1 MAEIFS
7 LQTSDG
13 LRLNGYIKQPISTCK
28 AVMTIIHGM
37 GEHAQRYSHV
47 ADFFAEIGIACVS
60 INLRGHGNS
69 EGKRGHTPSYEALM
83 NDLDLLVSKAKSLFP
98 NLPLIMYGHS
108 MGGNLTLNYIIRRKP
123 EINCAIVTS
132 PYLKLAF
139 EPPKWKVTLGKLT
152 ANLIPTLMQAT
163 GLETA
168 AISKDNAV
176 VKAYEKDK
184 LVHDKITSAFFV
196 NVHFAGP
203 YAIEHASEIKIP
215 LLVMHGTADR
225 LTSPEGTKEFA
236 KNAGKNVTLKIWN
249 ELYHELHNEP
259 EKMEVL
265 QFELDWLLQNQIIKN

>member
-1 MAEIFS
+1 MEQNFS

-13 LRLNGYIKQPISTCK
+13 LQLKGFVKQATINCK

-47 ADFFAEIGIACVS
+47 ADFFAEIGIACVA
-60 INLRGHGNS
+60 IDLRGHGNS
-69 EGKRGHTPSYEALM
+69 EGKRGHTPNYEALM
-83 NDLDLLVSKAKSLFP
+83 NDVDMLVSKAKSMFP

-123 EINCAIVTS
+123 EIAGAIVTS

-152 ANLIPTLMQAT
+152 ANLVPTLTQPT

-168 AISKDNAV
+168 AISRDLAV
-176 VKAYEKDK
+176 VSAYEKDK

-203 YAIEHASEIKIP
+203 YAIEYASEIKVP

-249 ELYHELHNEP
+249 DLYHEIHNEP
-259 EKMEVL
+259 EKLDVF
-265 QFELDWLLQNQIIKN
+265 QFELNWLMQNHIIS

>member
-1 MAEIFS
+1 MEQNFS

-13 LRLNGYIKQPISTCK
+13 LTLKGKVKNPTTSCQ
-28 AVMTIIHGM
+28 AVMTLIHGM
-37 GEHAQRYSHV
+37 GEHAERYTHV
-47 ADFFAEIGIACVS
+47 ADFFANHGVATVS
-60 INLRGHGNS
+60 IDLRGHGNS

-83 NDLDLLVSKAKSLFP
+83 NDIDKLISKAKELFP
-98 NLPLIMYGHS
+98 NVPLIMYGHS

-123 EINCAIVTS
+123 EIVGAIVTA

-139 EPPKWKVTLGKLT
+139 EPPKWKVTLGKMT
-152 ANLIPTLMQAT
+152 ASLIPTLTQPT

-168 AISKDNAV
+168 AISRDRAV
-176 VKAYEKDK
+176 VNAYEKDK

-203 YAIEHASEIKIP
+203 YAIEHASEIKVP

-236 KNAGKNVTLKIWN
+236 KNSGKNVTLKIWN
-249 ELYHELHNEP
+249 DLYHELHNEP
-259 EKMEVL
+259 EKMEVF

>member
-1 MAEIFS
+1 MEQNFS

-13 LRLNGYIKQPISTCK
+13 LQLKGFVKQATIDCK

-37 GEHAQRYSHV
+37 GEHALRYSHV
-47 ADFFAEIGIACVS
+47 ADFFAEIGIACVA
-60 INLRGHGNS
+60 IDLRGHGNS
-69 EGKRGHTPSYEALM
+69 EGKRGHTPNYEALM
-83 NDLDLLVSKAKSLFP
+83 NDVDMLVSKAKSMFP

-108 MGGNLTLNYIIRRKP
+108 MGGNLTFNYIIRRKP
-123 EINCAIVTS
+123 EIAGAIVTS

-152 ANLIPTLMQAT
+152 ANLVPTLTQPT

-168 AISKDNAV
+168 AISRDLSV
-176 VKAYEKDK
+176 VSAYEKDK

-203 YAIEHASEIKIP
+203 YAIEHASEIKVP

-249 ELYHELHNEP
+249 DLYHEIHNEP
-259 EKMEVL
+259 EKLDVF
-265 QFELDWLLQNQIIKN
+265 QFELNWLMQNHIIS